1 MTSLLSQI
9 LRRFTPPMLRS
20 DSPDRPMVVRRKH
33 WFLQET
39 RFLFLTR
46 KGPVEITV
54 KPALILGAAFA
65 GFVGTSV
72 IAAATLFI
80 GYKSV
85 EVVTNESITPA
96 VASAPSTIVMPTEGP
111 AASIGPAAPIL
122 GMPATSG
129 TSKSRDST
137 NELPKMTQLAIATTP
152 PPAPP
157 PAAILSDAPASPV
170 LIIPPK
176 TEDVTAPPVEP
187 SQGIEA
193 PLPYSIFVPRDEHFE
208 DEDPPFPAHLYEPD
222 MMVPL
227 PPAAEL
233 AMLSPSLADIPRTRP
248 EIIDDASRE
257 KSITELK
264 LNKITM
270 MALSQPPLPVPPAAG
285 QEMIPDTTDNVLP
298 VFTEESRER
307 KLLRSM
313 AREVRGIRQSLVEIG
328 LPEKSLPETGSLQ
341 NDVEAE
347 NFASLAMAVE
357 DHRSM
362 LRKVPL
368 KPPMLYFY
376 ISSDYGWRT
385 HPVLKKRRVH
395 HGIDL
400 AGTWQETVHAP
411 APGTVIFSGRKGSF
425 GKVVQV
431 RHAYGVTTTYAHL
444 AKITIRKGADVVA
457 GTVVGKMGR
466 TGRVDGAHLHYEI
479 RIGDKSLDPQ
489 LFFDIGHRIGV
500 GGELM
505 LATDAD

>member
-1 MTSLLSQI
+1 
-9 LRRFTPPMLRS
+9 
-20 DSPDRPMVVRRKH
+20 MVVRRKH

-96 VASAPSTIVMPTEGP
+96 EASAPSTIVMQTEDP
-111 AASIGPAAPIL
+111 AASIEPAAPML
-122 GMPATSG
+122 GVLATSG
-129 TSKSRDST
+129 ASKSSDST
-137 NELPKMTQLAIATTP
+137 NGLPEVTQFAIATTP
-152 PPAPP
+152 PPTPP
-157 PAAILSDAPASPV
+157 PAAILSDASASPV
-170 LIIPPK
+170 LIPPK
-176 TEDVTAPPVEP
+176 TKDVTTQPVEP

-193 PLPYSIFVPRDEHFE
+193 PLRYFILVPRDEHFE
-208 DEDPPFPAHLYEPD
+208 DENPPFPAHLHEPD

-233 AMLSPSLADIPRTRP
+233 AMLSPLLADIPRNGP
-248 EIIDDASRE
+248 EIIDDPSPE
-257 KSITELK
+257 KGITELK

-270 MALSQPPLPVPPAAG
+270 MALSQSPLPVPPADNLD
-285 QEMIPDTTDNVLP
+285 MIPDTTDNGLP

-328 LPEKSLPETGSLQ
+328 LPETSLPENGSLQ
-341 NDVEAE
+341 EDVEAA

-385 HPVLKKRRVH
+385 HPVLKKRRFH

-431 RHAYGVTTTYAHL
+431 RHAYGITTTYAHL

-505 LATDAD
+505 LATETD

>member
-1 MTSLLSQI
+1 MNRLLSQI
-9 LRRFTPPMLRS
+9 LKRFTPRMLRS
-20 DSPDRPMVVRRKH
+20 DSPNRPMVVRRRH

-46 KGPVEITV
+46 KGPIEITV

-65 GFVGTSV
+65 GLVGTSV
-72 IAAATLFI
+72 IAAATLFL

-96 VASAPSTIVMPTEGP
+96 EASAPPTIVTTSEDP
-111 AASIGPAAPIL
+111 AASTQPAVPMLA
-122 GMPATSG
+122 MPAT
-129 TSKSRDST
+129 DT
-137 NELPKMTQLAIATTP
+137 NGEVVGETDHLPEATKLAMATTP
-152 PPAPP
+152 PLVPP
-157 PAAILSDAPASPV
+157 PVAVLRDASPSPAV
-170 LIIPPK
+170 IPPSAD
-176 TEDVTAPPVEP
+176 DVTAPAVEQ
-187 SQGIEA
+187 SQGMAA
-193 PLPYSIFVPRDEHFE
+193 PLPYSILVPQDEDFE
-208 DEDPPFPAHLYEPD
+208 DEDPPFPAHLHEPD

-227 PPAAEL
+227 PPAAEV
-233 AMLSPSLADIPRTRP
+233 AMLSPSLADIPGIGP
-248 EIIDDASRE
+248 KIVDKPSPE
-257 KSITELK
+257 KSITELQFD
-264 LNKITM
+264 NIAM
-270 MALSQPPLPVPPAAG
+270 MALPQTPSPVPPAG
-285 QEMIPDTTDNVLP
+285 DLEMIPDATDNGLP

-328 LPEKSLPETGSLQ
+328 LPKTSLPEAGSLQ
-341 NDVEAE
+341 NDVEAA

-376 ISSDYGWRT
+376 ISSDYGWRK
-385 HPVLKKRRVH
+385 HPVLKKRRFH

-411 APGTVIFSGRKGSF
+411 APGTVIFAGRKGSF

-479 RIGDKSLDPQ
+479 RIGEKSLDPQ

-505 LATDAD
+505 LATDTD